1 MTGTGDGEEE
11 PGREDGT
18 AGQAEDGRIHCVAH
32 HQQRYHWDCGLSC
45 CLMLLTE
52 DNRKF
57 VLSNLN
63 KFVEEEGF
71 GESTWTIDLCYILH
85 RFHVS
90 FRYTTITVGVDPGY
104 VKENFYDKVLKKD
117 SGRVNSRF
125 AAAGSKGMLVEERSV
140 AQEEIVSH
148 LQRTGPVILL
158 TNANLLSCTKCSNY
172 ISCYPSC
179 FSSVAYQGH
188 YILLVGYLSSCRQFV
203 YRNPTVR
210 DRLCQIPAPAL
221 EEART
226 AYGTDEDVM
235 FIFPK
240 G

>member
-1 MTGTGDGEEE
+1 
-11 PGREDGT
+11 
-18 AGQAEDGRIHCVAH
+18 
-32 HQQRYHWDCGLSC
+32 
-45 CLMLLTE
+45 MLLDVTSLWKRKGLGRAPGPLTCVTYSIGE
-52 DNRKF
+52 DYRP
-57 VLSNLN
+57 LSDNILN
-63 KFVEEEGF
+63 NHSFP
-71 GESTWTIDLCYILH
+71 

-125 AAAGSKGMLVEERSV
+125 SAAESKGMLVEERSV

-179 FSSVAYQGH
+179 FSSVAYQ
-188 YILLVGYLSSCRQFV
+188 V
-203 YRNPTVR
+203 
-210 DRLCQIPAPAL
+210 
-221 EEART
+221 
-226 AYGTDEDVM
+226 
-235 FIFPK
+235 
-240 G
+240 